1 MCPSEPP
8 RTSRRGLLVAAGVAM
23 TTGCTT
29 VTEETPA
36 QRRVLAVYKR
46 GLERRAEASEAWVQ
60 GRGAWMERFFRPAE
74 QFWSRADGQYE
85 TARRRFVRA
94 RRLARANRRPTAVE
108 HCEEAVG
115 YCSGMRDSADAHAEA
130 AAAFATGR
138 FSAGE
143 QHLETGFDSYLQAI
157 EFEIPRAAQVAQ
169 ALDIQPV
176 TED

>member
-23 TTGCTT
+23 TTGCTA
-29 VTEETPA
+29 VTEGTPA
-36 QRRVLAVYKR
+36 ERHVLAVYKR
-46 GLERRAEASEAWVQ
+46 GLEGRADASEAWVQ

-74 QFWSRADGQYE
+74 QFWSRADGRYE
-85 TARRRFVRA
+85 AARRRFVRA
-94 RRLARANRRPTAVE
+94 RRLARASRRPTAVE
-108 HCEEAVG
+108 HCGEAVG
-115 YCSGMRDSADAHAEA
+115 YCTGMRDSAGAHAEA
-130 AAAFATGR
+130 AAAFAAGR